1 MFIAV
6 EGGEGAGKTT
16 FARALKDKLSKHVVA
31 KQQNNCPPALFK
43 KVNKKEVILTREP
56 GGTSFGNQLRD
67 LVLDPDLALSPRAEM
82 FLFLSGRALHIED
95 VIAPAIQADH
105 VVITD
110 RWHDSTIVYQGIAE
124 GLGVDYVK
132 YHCYNL
138 IEGRPFHPD
147 LTILLDIPAEEGLRR
162 KAQQKK
168 LDKIEK
174 KDLAFHNK
182 IRNGFKNLAKEAPDR
197 YIVLDGRKPTQEILN
212 DLRQSDLWQEAVSA
226 LNSSLS

>member
-1 MFIAV
+1 MFIAI

-16 FARALKDKLSKHVVA
+16 FAKVLKNKLSA
-31 KQQNNCPPALFK
+31 AIAEQQEDSNPESFK
-43 KVNKKEVILTREP
+43 KVPPKKEVILTREP

-168 LDKIEK
+168 LDKIEN
-174 KDLAFHNK
+174 KDLVFHNK

-197 YIVLDGRKPTQEILN
+197 YIILDGRKPTQEILD
-212 DLRQSDLWQEAVSA
+212 DLRQSDLWKEAIST